1 MSRST
6 IKSVCVFVLL
16 TVVLNAC
23 VEFKQMSLYSGE
35 EVSAPLVKPDKINRF
50 VEPEIFDEDFS
61 DVWGIE
67 DIVCKKASISERI
80 TATGDRAIKVEWNRN
95 EKDCIWAG
103 FGIGWDGYA
112 GKDLSELIPFA
123 AIQFQVRTIKG
134 RMFGL
139 PVVLTLE
146 DYSGGMGFAYT
157 GNKYFERS
165 YIDEKWQKVTVPL
178 SSFDMEVENLD
189 PSNIKQ
195 LMFEL
200 QQGGG
205 LYFDDVQVV
214 MYEAPVVEPWHIEE
228 TRDNPTAFPITL
240 FDDAF
245 INDNGWGLM
254 KDECRDLNIENGA
267 IQASWNAEASCG
279 AIQMGI
285 SWNKWL
291 PVDMT
296 NIERDVQLSL
306 SLKPTSKSK
315 TGKILVQF
323 QDYSGK
329 LSEGQTIDTDKD
341 LTSIIPLDLL
351 LEGLEKT
358 TIKQVIFT
366 FQGNGEVMVD
376 DISLMVIKP

>member
-1 MSRST
+1 
-6 IKSVCVFVLL
+6 
-16 TVVLNAC
+16 
-23 VEFKQMSLYSGE
+23 MSLYSGE

-254 KDECRDLNIENGA
+254 KDECRDLKIENGA